1 MILILFV
8 LSTSLKMILI
18 SKVLWG
24 NTCRDEKI
32 HCMPNTFLN
41 ILTLELSKQS
51 DQAMGS
57 NISTAFQANY
67 AIFKNP
73 TIGKKLFKYQ
83 SLMNMLEKDQIHFKT
98 N

>member
-1 MILILFV
+1 
-8 LSTSLKMILI
+8 MILI

-73 TIGKKLFKYQ
+73 TIGKKKTF
-83 SLMNMLEKDQIHFKT
+83 QIPIPYEYARKRSNPLQDKLICKT
-98 N
+98 VRRKKTV